1 MRSKP
6 QCLERWILM
15 GNGLTKWHAAYIENA
30 YRELKRGTTRTQL
43 DRLNINATAKKV
55 LDVGCGPGNL
65 LVALSEDAPERLIGV
80 DVDEMFL
87 RFGRSHVEN
96 SIEPPA
102 AVPVFLRA
110 ALPILPFADD
120 TFDLVTC
127 FLVMPHVPD
136 DRRALTE
143 LARVLKPGGTLAI
156 SGHGFGFPLRYLKR
170 FRLKPLQMYLA
181 SLIYRCT
188 GKKWIRNT
196 LQNDKK
202 VCDLLNSIG
211 VVPEMRHYNQKIF
224 GCVATYW
231 IKAIKSETTPKA
243 IQ

>member
-1 MRSKP
+1 MT
-6 QCLERWILM
+6 E
-15 GNGLTKWHAAYIENA
+15 WHRAYIQNA
-30 YRELKRGTTRTQL
+30 YRELEGGITRKQL
-43 DRLNINATAKKV
+43 DNLGINANSKRV

-65 LVALSEDAPERLIGV
+65 LVALSADAPELLIGV
-80 DVDEMFL
+80 DVDETFL
-87 RFGRSHVEN
+87 VCGRSQIEK
-96 SIEPPA
+96 SIDPPS
-102 AVPVFLRA
+102 AVPTLCCA
-110 ALPILPFADD
+110 SLPTLPFADE

-136 DRRALTE
+136 DSTALTE

-156 SGHGFGFPLRYLKR
+156 SGHGLGFPLRYLKR
-170 FRLKPLQMYLA
+170 FRLKPLLMYLA

-188 GKKWIRNT
+188 GRKWIRNT

-202 VCDLLNSIG
+202 ICNLLNSIG
-211 VVPEMRHYNQKIF
+211 VVPEMRHYNQKIL

-231 IKAIKSETTPKA
+231 IKAIKSDTNPKA

>member
-1 MRSKP
+1 MT
-6 QCLERWILM
+6 E
-15 GNGLTKWHAAYIENA
+15 WHRAYIQNA
-30 YRELKRGTTRTQL
+30 YRELETGITRQQLHRLDIHATGKR
-43 DRLNINATAKKV
+43 V

-65 LVALSEDAPERLIGV
+65 LVALSADTPALLVGV
-80 DVDEMFL
+80 DVDATFL
-87 RFGRSHVEN
+87 SFGRSEIEK
-96 SIEPPA
+96 SIGQATIDPIL
-102 AVPVFLRA
+102 LRA
-110 ALPILPFADD
+110 ALPTLPFADE

-136 DRRALTE
+136 DKLALTE
-143 LARVLKPGGTLAI
+143 MARVLKPGGTLAV
-156 SGHGFGFPLRYLKR
+156 SGHGLGFPLRYLKR
-170 FRLKPLQMYLA
+170 GRLKPLQMYLA

-202 VCDLLNSIG
+202 IRDTLTAIG
-211 VVPEMRHYNQKIF
+211 MVPEISHYNKKVL

-231 IKAIKSETTPKA
+231 VSATKRAAPPKM

>member
-1 MRSKP
+1 M
-6 QCLERWILM
+6 
-15 GNGLTKWHAAYIENA
+15 TKWHDAYIQNA
-30 YRELKRGTTRTQL
+30 YRELERGTTREQL
-43 DRLNINATAKKV
+43 DRLNINAANKKV

-65 LVALSEDAPERLIGV
+65 LVALSADTPELLIGV
-80 DVDEMFL
+80 DVDETFL
-87 RFGRSHVEN
+87 VFGRSQIETLVEKPTV
-96 SIEPPA
+96 PPTL
-102 AVPVFLRA
+102 LRA
-110 ALPILPFADD
+110 SLPTLPFADE

-136 DRRALTE
+136 DRLALTE

-181 SLIYRCT
+181 SLVYRWT

-196 LQNDKK
+196 LQNDRKI
-202 VCDLLNSIG
+202 CDLLNSIG
-211 VVPEMRHYNQKIF
+211 VVPEMQHCNQKIL

-231 IKAIKSETTPKA
+231 IKAIKSETNPKV

>member
-1 MRSKP
+1 MKNR
-6 QCLERWILM
+6 
-15 GNGLTKWHAAYIENA
+15 LTKWHSAYIQNA
-30 YRELKRGTTRTQL
+30 YHELKRGTTRQQL
-43 DRLNINATAKKV
+43 DILNINATGKTV

-65 LVALSEDAPERLIGV
+65 LVALAADAPERLVGV
-80 DVDEMFL
+80 DVDEVFL
-87 RFGRSHVEN
+87 VFGRSQIEN
-96 SIEPPA
+96 SIEQPSVTPA
-102 AVPVFLRA
+102 LLRA
-110 ALPILPFADD
+110 SLPTLPFADE

-136 DRRALTE
+136 DRVALTE

-196 LQNDKK
+196 LQNDQKM
-202 VCDLLNSIG
+202 CDILSSVG
-211 VVPEMRHYNQKIF
+211 VIPEIRHYNQRVL

-231 IKAIKSETTPKA
+231 IKAMKREINPKPM
-243 IQ
+243 Q

>member
-1 MRSKP
+1 MT
-6 QCLERWILM
+6 E
-15 GNGLTKWHAAYIENA
+15 WHRAYIRNA
-30 YRELKRGTTRTQL
+30 YRELENGTTQRQL
-43 DRLNINATAKKV
+43 DTLRIDATGKKV

-65 LVALSEDAPERLIGV
+65 LVALSTDTPELLVGV
-80 DVDEMFL
+80 DVDVVFL
-87 RFGRSHVEN
+87 TSGRSRIGKL
-96 SIEPPA
+96 IEPFSA
-102 AVPVFLRA
+102 DPVLLRA
-110 ALPILPFADD
+110 SLPILPFADK

-136 DRRALTE
+136 DKTALIE

-170 FRLKPLQMYLA
+170 CKLKPLRMYLA

-202 VCDLLNSIG
+202 ICDILRHIG
-211 VVPEMRHYNQKIF
+211 VVPEMRHYNKRVL

-231 IKAIKSETTPKA
+231 IKAIKSEVSPKA
-243 IQ
+243 TQ

>member
-1 MRSKP
+1 MKDR
-6 QCLERWILM
+6 
-15 GNGLTKWHAAYIENA
+15 LTKWHAAYIQNA
-30 YRELKRGTTRTQL
+30 YRELERGATRQQL
-43 DRLNINATAKKV
+43 DTLNINAAGKRV

-65 LVALSEDAPERLIGV
+65 LVALSPDAPECLIGI
-80 DVDEMFL
+80 DIDETFL
-87 RFGRSHVEN
+87 VFGRSQIQD
-96 SIEPPA
+96 SIDPSFV
-102 AVPVFLRA
+102 VPTLLRA
-110 ALPILPFADD
+110 SLPTLPFADE

-136 DRRALTE
+136 DSVALTE

-196 LQNDKK
+196 LQNDRKI
-202 VCDLLNSIG
+202 CDLLNSIG
-211 VVPEMRHYNQKIF
+211 VVPEMRHYNQKIL

-231 IKAIKSETTPKA
+231 IKAIKSDPNPKA
-243 IQ
+243 MQ

>member
-1 MRSKP
+1 MKDS
-6 QCLERWILM
+6 
-15 GNGLTKWHAAYIENA
+15 LTKWHAAYIQNA
-30 YRELKRGTTRTQL
+30 YRELERGATRQQL
-43 DRLNINATAKKV
+43 DILGIDATGKRV

-65 LVALSEDAPERLIGV
+65 LVALSDDVPELLIGV
-80 DVDEMFL
+80 DLDMTFL
-87 RFGRSHVEN
+87 VFGRSH
-96 SIEPPA
+96 IEKLNIPISDEPNLMCA
-102 AVPVFLRA
+102 S
-110 ALPILPFADD
+110 LPTLPFRDE

-136 DRRALTE
+136 DKVALSE

-156 SGHGFGFPLRYLKR
+156 SGHGLGFPLRYLKR

-181 SLIYRCT
+181 TLIYRCT
-188 GKKWIRNT
+188 GKKWIQNT

-202 VCDLLNSIG
+202 MCNILSSIG
-211 VVPEMRHYNQKIF
+211 VVPEQRHYNKKVM

-231 IKAIKSETTPKA
+231 IKAIKREATPKV